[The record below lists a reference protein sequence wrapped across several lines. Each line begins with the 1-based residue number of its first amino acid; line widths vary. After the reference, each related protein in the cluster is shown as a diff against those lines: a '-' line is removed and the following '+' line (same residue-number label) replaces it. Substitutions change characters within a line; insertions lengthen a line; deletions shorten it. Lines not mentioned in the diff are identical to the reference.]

1 LHSKFEKR
9 CPHHEHCCGEDPGM
23 KYSVKIALMEPSE
36 CTMPIYRKKNH
47 SSPHRNIGQVFRSR
61 SFLALNIITNN
72 R

>member
-1 LHSKFEKR
+1 
-9 CPHHEHCCGEDPGM
+9 M